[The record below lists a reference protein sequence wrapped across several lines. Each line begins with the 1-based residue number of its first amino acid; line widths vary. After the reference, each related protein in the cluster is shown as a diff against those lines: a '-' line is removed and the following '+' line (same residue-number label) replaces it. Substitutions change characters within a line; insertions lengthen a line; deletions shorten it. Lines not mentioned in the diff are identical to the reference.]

1 MHFTYLVDVEQCN
14 SQRLVHHVQ
23 VIQDKNYSDFEFD
36 FNVFN
41 AFSCFLFFSL
51 KWSPGGI

>member
-1 MHFTYLVDVEQCN
+1 MHFTYLVGVEQCN

-36 FNVFN
+36 FNVSN
-41 AFSCFLFFSL
+41 ASLVFYFSV
-51 KWSPGGI
+51 

>member
-14 SQRLVHHVQ
+14 SQILVHHVQ
-23 VIQDKNYSDFEFD
+23 VIQDKNCSEFD
-36 FNVFN
+36 FDVFN